1 MSPRRCQDCGSTA
14 PVGTDVRQCASC
26 TYGVC
31 VWYGADSPAPAVFA
45 CPVCNGH
52 KTVSRPPWVAGDQL
66 TWDGTGTQ
74 VYPCPACNGTGL
86 VWKEAPHA

>member
-1 MSPRRCQDCGSTA
+1 MVSTSSCGCPILTSGLVA
-14 PVGTDVRQCASC
+14 HEVWCWAHPANQPKPPV
-26 TYGVC
+26 
-31 VWYGADSPAPAVFA
+31 AVFA

-52 KTVSRPPWVAGDQL
+52 KTVSRPPWVAGDQP

-86 VWKEAPHA
+86 VWKESPHA